1 MRNSSE
7 REIMGNTICFFL
19 VDDDVDDQEIFDLA
33 LQGVGTSTKL
43 EFAND
48 GVEAISRIQND
59 TSFLPHCIFIDLNMP
74 RMNGQQCLQE
84 LRKIERI
91 RQVPIVMYSTT
102 VNPQYLADALNHG
115 ATDFIEKPI
124 TIEALTESL
133 SKIFQMLQNSFAAID
148 NLKR

>member
-1 MRNSSE
+1 MA
-7 REIMGNTICFFL
+7 NTICFFL
-19 VDDDVDDQEIFDLA
+19 VDDDADDQEIFDLA
-33 LQGVGTSTKL
+33 LQGLGTSTRL

-84 LRKIERI
+84 LRKIDRI
-91 RQVPIVMYSTT
+91 KQVPIVMYSTT
-102 VNPQYLADALNHG
+102 VNAQYLADALNHG

-124 TIEALTESL
+124 TIEALTASL
-133 SKIFQMLQNSFAAID
+133 SKIFHSLQKSFAVID
-148 NLKR
+148 NLKQ

>member
-1 MRNSSE
+1 MR
-7 REIMGNTICFFL
+7 NTICFFL
-19 VDDDVDDQEIFDLA
+19 VDDDADDQEIFDLA
-33 LQGVGTSTKL
+33 LQGVSTSTKL

-84 LRKIERI
+84 LRKIDRI
-91 RQVPIVMYSTT
+91 KQVPIVMYSTT

-124 TIEALTESL
+124 TIEALTASL
-133 SKIFQMLQNSFAAID
+133 AKIFQMLQNSFAMID
-148 NLKR
+148 SLKN

>member
-1 MRNSSE
+1 
-7 REIMGNTICFFL
+7 MGNTICFFL
-19 VDDDVDDQEIFDLA
+19 VDDDADDQEIFDLA

-48 GVEAISRIQND
+48 GVEAITRILND

-84 LRKIERI
+84 LRKIDRI
-91 RQVPIVMYSTT
+91 KHVPIVMYSTT

-133 SKIFQMLQNSFAAID
+133 SRIFSMLQKSFTTID
-148 NLKR
+148 GLKQ